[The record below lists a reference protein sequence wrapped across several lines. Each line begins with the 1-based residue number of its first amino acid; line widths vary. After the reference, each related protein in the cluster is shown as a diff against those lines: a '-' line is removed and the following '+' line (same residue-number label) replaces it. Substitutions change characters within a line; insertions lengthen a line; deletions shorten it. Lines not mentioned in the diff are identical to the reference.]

1 MVTKITNPLRSP
13 KAVLPLKASPR
24 KGLHKPT
31 LSAPPRSPSY
41 DGSSSAKR
49 RVGYALSES
58 DEKVPTSAHN
68 FNNNNNNTFT
78 GLGSSTGGTISVVAA
93 VPRKSP
99 AMLTKSPSQAIPK
112 LLFSEELLER
122 KVNQEDVVKEV
133 KFGVLCWGR
142 KILFLGIYILFP
154 LSFSAYRSS
163 RQKRKARYGS
173 WLT

>member
-68 FNNNNNNTFT
+68 ANNNTNNT
-78 GLGSSTGGTISVVAA
+78 SLGSSIGGIISVAAA

-133 KFGVLCWGR
+133 RFRAFGGGGEQIV
-142 KILFLGIYILFP
+142 FLGIYIYILI
-154 LSFSAYRSS
+154 SFSAYRSLP
-163 RQKRKARYGS
+163 QKQRARYGS
-173 WLT
+173 